1 MSKDKKEQD
10 IGKMPDGRIVLCGA
24 NAYEQKYYFNP
35 LFGKIPKSI
44 QDEIHIVCVLFTEEV
59 GGVITFIFE
68 EDGSL
73 SIETEAAEDDYLYD
87 EISSGLLISKIR
99 RNRQELLSQLS
110 LYYRIFIL
118 HENIDDVMA
127 EWDAMENGEEVE
139 GTQERAIQPGRGAS
153 GVAGCAG
160 TTEEEEE

>member
-1 MSKDKKEQD
+1 MSKDKKEED
-10 IGKMPDGRIVLCGA
+10 IGKLPDGRIVLCGA

-68 EDGSL
+68 NDGSL

-127 EWDAMENGEEVE
+127 EWDAMENGEE
-139 GTQERAIQPGRGAS
+139 G
-153 GVAGCAG
+153 
-160 TTEEEEE
+160 EEEE